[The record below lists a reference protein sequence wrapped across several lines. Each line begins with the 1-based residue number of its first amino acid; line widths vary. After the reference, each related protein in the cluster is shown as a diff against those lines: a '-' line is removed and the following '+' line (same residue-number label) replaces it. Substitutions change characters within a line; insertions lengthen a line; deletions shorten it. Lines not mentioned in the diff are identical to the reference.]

1 MKSYL
6 LWGLVVMLTLVALT
20 GCDANGA
27 AEEQVVNLYTD
38 RHYDTDDALYARF
51 TEETGITVNV
61 IKGKSDELI
70 ERLKREGESTQA
82 DLFITADAGRLHRAK
97 EENLLTAVTNEQTL
111 ANVPENLRDSDN
123 QWIGLT
129 KRARVLIYAKDRVTE
144 EELSTY
150 ADLTDPRWEGRILVR
165 SSENIYNQSLLA
177 SMIAL
182 EGEEAAREW
191 AEGLV
196 ANFARAP
203 QGNDRDQAKAVVAGE
218 GDVAIMNTYYL
229 GKMLN
234 SSDPEEVRVAESVGL
249 FFPNQ
254 ETTGTHVNVSGAG
267 IVRAAKHPEAAE
279 ALLLY
284 LTSEKAQSDYASA
297 NYEYPV
303 NPEVAPSELLRSWG
317 TFKAQDLPLS
327 ELGEQNGIAIR
338 LFDEAGW
345 Q

>member
-6 LWGLVVMLTLVALT
+6 LWGLVVLLTLGALT
-20 GCDANGA
+20 GCDINRAE
-27 AEEQVVNLYTD
+27 EEQVVNLYTD
-38 RHYDTDDALYARF
+38 RHYDTDDALYTRF
-51 TEETGITVNV
+51 TEETGIAVNV

-111 ANVPENLRDSDN
+111 ANVPENLRDSDH

-129 KRARVLIYAKDRVTE
+129 KRARVLVYAKDRVNE

-150 ADLTDPRWEGRILVR
+150 EDLTDPRWAGRILVR

-182 EGEEAAREW
+182 EGEEAALEW
-191 AEGLV
+191 ARGLV
-196 ANFARAP
+196 ANFARDP

-284 LTSEKAQSDYASA
+284 LTSEAAQSDYASA

-303 NPEVAPSELLRSWG
+303 NPDAAPSELLQSWG
-317 TFKAQDLPLS
+317 SFKAQDLPLS